1 MAAESVDSEVLA
13 RARVEYDSVGQ
24 SKLKTKGDGKGML
37 CLFVAPLCITYVS
50 FAQATTKV
58 MAKAAKATTRV
69 MVTTKVDN
77 YYACAHVTCIKF

>member
-37 CLFVAPLCITYVS
+37 CLLVAPFMHYICFILYR
-50 FAQATTKV
+50 QPQ
-58 MAKAAKATTRV
+58 R
-69 MVTTKVDN
+69 
-77 YYACAHVTCIKF
+77 